1 MTLLTL
7 DMMPRIY
14 PPETGSKFSQN
25 LHDWCMRHFRANK
38 GDRYNLEVHSHTN
51 EDGTFLYVGWVFDGE
66 GSAWASR
73 SSVSASSGRIC
84 WAEGCTP
91 SPSLIGSRLWSVVCD
106 GRRAKIWSY
115 AFKTEPVPD
124 FWDRYLV
131 IGKCAIDTAH
141 SFYDER
147 WEQKGEK
154 RRVCKWCGHAQ
165 VRETYT
171 VVKERWVAATRPEVL
186 EETDGPPLDLSR
198 PAEEARS

>member
-66 GSAWASR
+66 
-73 SSVSASSGRIC
+73 
-84 WAEGCTP
+84 
-91 SPSLIGSRLWSVVCD
+91 LIGSRLWSVVCD